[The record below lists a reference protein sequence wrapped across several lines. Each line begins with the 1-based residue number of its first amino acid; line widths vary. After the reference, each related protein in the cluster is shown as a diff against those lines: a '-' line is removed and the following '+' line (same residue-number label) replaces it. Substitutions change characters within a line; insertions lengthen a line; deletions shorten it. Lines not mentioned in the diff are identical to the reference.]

1 MSENG
6 SIGIAHRAFGVV
18 AGRALTTERNVFGK
32 RKNKMSEPIYAG
44 CDIGSTTGK
53 AVLMSNGSIL
63 ASITMPGLA
72 RPEETAELV
81 MDDVIKRAGLS
92 SVDDVTYLIGTGYGR
107 VRIPSANDNISEITC
122 HARGASWLSS
132 TVKTAIDIGGQDCK
146 VIGIKK
152 NGRVREFM
160 MNDKCAAGTGRFFEA
175 MGRVLHLEIEE
186 ISSLSLE
193 SSSPAA
199 ITSQCS
205 VFAESEVITLL
216 NDGVKLADIAAGIN
230 MAIAS
235 RLVSLVKRVGVVEEV
250 TVTGGCA
257 KNAGLIKCLEQ
268 KLKIEMKT
276 LPEDPQIVGAIGA
289 AVLAREA
296 CEKE

>member
-1 MSENG
+1 
-6 SIGIAHRAFGVV
+6 
-18 AGRALTTERNVFGK
+18 
-32 RKNKMSEPIYAG
+32 MSEPIYAG

-63 ASITMPGLA
+63 ASITVPCLT
-72 RPEETAELV
+72 RPEKTAELV
-81 MDDVIKRAGLS
+81 MDDVIKQAGLS
-92 SVDDVTYLIGTGYGR
+92 SIDDVTYLIGTGYGR
-107 VRIPSANDNISEITC
+107 VRIPFANDNISEITC
-122 HARGASWLSS
+122 HARGASWLCPS
-132 TVKTAIDIGGQDCK
+132 VKTAIDIGGQDCK
-146 VIGIKK
+146 VIGISK

-175 MGRVLHLEIEE
+175 MGRVLHLELDE

-193 SSSPAA
+193 SNLPAA

-216 NDGVKLADIAAGIN
+216 NDGVDLKNITAGIN
-230 MAIAS
+230 TAIAA
-235 RLVSLVKRVGVVEEV
+235 RLVSLVRRVGIVKDL

-257 KNAGLIKCLEQ
+257 KNAGLIKCLEE
-268 KLKIEMKT
+268 KLKSEIKL

-296 CEKE
+296 CENGEDKK

>member
-1 MSENG
+1 MS
-6 SIGIAHRAFGVV
+6 
-18 AGRALTTERNVFGK
+18 K
-32 RKNKMSEPIYAG
+32 PIYAG

-53 AVLMSNGSIL
+53 AVLMNNGSIL
-63 ASITMPGLA
+63 ASLTVPGLA
-72 RPEETAELV
+72 RPEKTAELV
-81 MDDVIKRAGLS
+81 MDNVIKQAGLS
-92 SVDDVTYLIGTGYGR
+92 SVDDITYLIGTGYGR
-107 VRIPSANDNISEITC
+107 VRIPFANDNISEISC
-122 HARGASWLSS
+122 HARGASWLSP

-175 MGRVLHLEIEE
+175 MGRVLHLDIEE

-193 SSSPAA
+193 SNSPAA

-268 KLKIEMKT
+268 KLKIEIKA
-276 LPEDPQIVGAIGA
+276 LPEDPQIVGAVGA
-289 AVLAREA
+289 AILAREA
-296 CEKE
+296 CEKEQ